1 MKDERAKRIP
11 LRPLGTSPILGEEFD
26 KNISSGVG
34 AGAHFMRYTPED
46 TG

>member
-1 MKDERAKRIP
+1 MKEQREYPSARWAPP
-11 LRPLGTSPILGEEFD
+11 LLGEEFD

>member
-1 MKDERAKRIP
+1 MKKFGRGKFKEQRGKI
-11 LRPLGTSPILGEEFD
+11 
-26 KNISSGVG
+26 NISSGVG